1 MKSFT
6 LITALL
12 LCSLSWISVSGS
24 ESRTVEVQP
33 GGEVTLTCANISSEP
48 TQTDWF
54 RMINRTKPSCISS
67 MYRADSTASYCDGVH
82 NGFEMSSNN
91 ITVFLKIKH
100 VDLSDSG
107 VYFCGFYIP
116 LNTVITDATHLIVQ
130 GNDEYDGELDCT
142 TANEPNGLTILI
154 SVILGGLAVS
164 LTIAVIVLAVKIRKL
179 QRAVN
184 GKPQQETNKVNPAS
198 MYINHELNYAALRF
212 QAKPKRSRR
221 PACERELE
229 PNVVYAA
236 TR

>member
-1 MKSFT
+1 MKKFI

-24 ESRTVEVQP
+24 ENQTVEVQA
-33 GGEVTLTCANISSEP
+33 GGEVTLTCANMSNTP
-48 TQTDWF
+48 TSIEWF

-67 MYRADSTASYCDGVH
+67 LYKADSKASYCDGFQ

-91 ITVFLKIKH
+91 ITVCLKIKH

-107 VYFCGFYIP
+107 VYFCGFYI
-116 LNTVITDATHLIVQ
+116 NSYTVITDATHLIVQ

-142 TANEPNGLTILI
+142 TENEPNGLTILI
-154 SVILGGLAVS
+154 SVILGFLAVS
-164 LTIAVIVLAVKIRKL
+164 LTIAVIVLVVKNRKL
-179 QRAVN
+179 QTAVN

-198 MYINHELNYAALRF
+198 MYINYELNYAALRF
-212 QAKPKRSRR
+212 QAKPKRSHR

-229 PNVVYAA
+229 PDVVYAA